1 MFLSLSRRTDIV
13 ANCLSIQKAQ
23 TEGQTR
29 ISGQSVGVEGYVT
42 GQPRAHSEI
51 SSLKNNNNS
60 KYIQFEHLFL
70 SYVLYSNL
78 VPGKTFNPLRWSIV
92 PKNMKILLIYSISN
106 HYYHLN
112 FSEKLIIS
120 VAQKNK

>member
-13 ANCLSIQKAQ
+13 ASHFSIEKAE

-29 ISGQSVGVEGYVT
+29 ISGQSVGVESYVI

-51 SSLKNNNNS
+51 SSLKNSNNE

-92 PKNMKILLIYSISN
+92 PKKHENIINLLN
-106 HYYHLN
+106 L
-112 FSEKLIIS
+112 
-120 VAQKNK
+120 